1 MVAQQPAPPA
11 QASQPPLTLRVNARL
26 VEVSV
31 VVKDSHGN
39 PVTDLRPSDFE
50 LYDRGKKQEIRV
62 FQVEAYHPAGGQ
74 PPAAP
79 APPAPRS
86 LTAGAFSNRTPP
98 QPGAPNAPTVILID
112 VGNTWDRTRMTWQ
125 DLVYAREQLIR
136 FLRQVH
142 PEDRLGI
149 YLMGEDRFWVLH
161 EYTQS
166 CTDLL
171 DRLASWKGNAGPEPV
186 GAKYR
191 DVWTEFA
198 VRLAGVD
205 AETAR
210 AIHRSQFWGVNAA
223 RSSALPDNLQEAP
236 GDQNGNFSDGGMIS
250 VPRTGPAS
258 GEGSALAVSKEM
270 ARRQDGMIS
279 VSGTYLPS
287 DASSPLAVLQAVAR
301 HLAPVPGRK
310 NVILIS
316 GKMFLPSES
325 RQDQIQ
331 VLRAIVQ
338 TGVAIY
344 TIDPG
349 GLAPYDLDA
358 SFVIPSWV
366 TANAPN
372 PTRAALEYIGRA
384 YDWKR
389 QLTLYLQSSL
399 TALAEAT
406 GGQVFVN
413 TNDVLGAIRSSFDDS
428 RVTYT
433 LGFYPSASNDDGSF
447 HPLKVKL
454 PGRRLT
460 VRYRAGYFEPEAPA
474 RDPLRREAEL
484 RQAVWSPVD
493 ASAIELSGTA
503 SPATG
508 SHDYELKLSI
518 GLAAVSLQP
527 DGDRWSGQI
536 EVILVQRDNFG
547 NEYEPLS
554 QELGLKLKQESY
566 DQAVRSGLPY
576 DRSFRLNP
584 KATSLRAV
592 VRDLNSGNLGTLTIP
607 LPASAP

>member
-1 MVAQQPAPPA
+1 MP
-11 QASQPPLTLRVNARL
+11 
-26 VEVSV
+26 
-31 VVKDSHGN
+31 
-39 PVTDLRPSDFE
+39 
-50 LYDRGKKQEIRV
+50 
-62 FQVEAYHPAGGQ
+62 
-74 PPAAP
+74 
-79 APPAPRS
+79 
-86 LTAGAFSNRTPP
+86 
-98 QPGAPNAPTVILID
+98 
-112 VGNTWDRTRMTWQ
+112 WQ

-236 GDQNGNFSDGGMIS
+236 GNQNGNLSQGGMIS
-250 VPRTGPAS
+250 VP
-258 GEGSALAVSKEM
+258 
-270 ARRQDGMIS
+270 
-279 VSGTYLPS
+279 GTYLVS
-287 DASSPLAVLQAVAR
+287 DERSPLAVLWAVAR
-301 HLAPVPGRK
+301 HLAQVPGRK

-316 GKMFLPSES
+316 GKMFLPTES

-389 QLTLYLQSSL
+389 QLILYLQSSL

-460 VRYRAGYFEPEAPA
+460 VRYRAGYFEPAAPA